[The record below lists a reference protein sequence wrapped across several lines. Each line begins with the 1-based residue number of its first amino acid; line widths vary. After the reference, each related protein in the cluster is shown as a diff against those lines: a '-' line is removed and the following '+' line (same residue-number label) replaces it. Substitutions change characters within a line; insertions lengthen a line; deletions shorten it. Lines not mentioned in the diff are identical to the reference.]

1 MERKTGIMTAG
12 RASSDPHDFEK
23 MSIREREMRLTQP
36 GLLLSFGAVLLAPAL
51 QAAPPKLENPS
62 KNVPAKWL
70 TMTEESGFRKTPRY
84 ADTVAYSKRLADAS
98 PWIEYRSFGTS
109 PEGRE
114 LPLLIVSSSGVFD
127 ADRAHED
134 GKLVVF
140 VQNCIHAGESEGKD
154 ASFMLLRDIAITKT
168 RASLLET
175 VNLIVVPIFSVDGH
189 ERFGPYSR
197 INQNGPD
204 EMGWRVTSRNLNLNR
219 DYLKADAV
227 EMRHWLK
234 LWNEWQPDLHF
245 DNHTT
250 DGGDWQYDIT
260 FASDTHPTGD
270 PGVTR
275 WLRDIYY
282 PNIIPALERDGHV
295 TATYFGLVDGMDP
308 TKGVRSG
315 GMSPRFSTG
324 YVSLRNRPSVLVET
338 HMLKDYRTRV
348 IATYNIMRHSLELLN
363 RDPDTL
369 RDINRT
375 GDATSTRLGD
385 PGTTDRDVVVSLKP
399 NEHTEPVTF
408 RGYASRRE
416 LSEVS
421 GGIRVIYDNTTEV
434 EFETTARQRMDA
446 KMTVVAPLAYVIPPQ
461 WTEVITT
468 AQRHGLSVQRLKTS
482 TTIPVESYRFSDVK
496 FASRPFEGRFM
507 ATYTSE
513 RFETS
518 RTFMPGSAV
527 ITLDQPG
534 AKVAVH
540 LFEPDAPDSLL
551 AWGFFSAIFEQKEYG
566 EHYMLEALA
575 RDMMQKDPALRE
587 EFETKVRTDKEF
599 ASNRWA
605 RLSFFYERSPY
616 WDDRLNVYPIGR
628 IVSPVSLD
636 LELLAPIA
644 E

>member
-1 MERKTGIMTAG
+1 MPVT
-12 RASSDPHDFEK
+12 
-23 MSIREREMRLTQP
+23 RL
-36 GLLLSFGAVLLAPAL
+36 GLLLSIGAVLTAPGKG
-51 QAAPPKLENPS
+51 APPSKLANPS
-62 KNVPAKWL
+62 GDVPAEWL
-70 TMTEESGFRKTPRY
+70 TPTEASDFRKTPRY
-84 ADTVAYSKRLADAS
+84 ADTIAYAKRLADAS

-109 PEGRE
+109 PEGRA
-114 LPLLIVSSSGVFD
+114 LPLLIVSSSGAFD
-127 ADRAHED
+127 ADRAHAD

-154 ASFMLLRDIAITKT
+154 ASLMLVRDIAVTKT
-168 RASLLET
+168 RASLLDK

-227 EMRHWLK
+227 EMRYWLR
-234 LWNEWQPDLHF
+234 LWNEWQPDFHF

-275 WLRDIYY
+275 WLRDTYY
-282 PNIIPALERDGHV
+282 PTIIPALERDGHV
-295 TATYFGLVDGMDP
+295 PAGYFGLVDGFDP

-315 GMSPRFSTG
+315 ALSPRFSTG

-338 HMLKDYRTRV
+338 HMLKDYRTRI
-348 IATYNIMRHSLELLN
+348 IATYQIMRHSLELLN
-363 RDPDTL
+363 RDPATL
-369 RDINRT
+369 REVNRA
-375 GDATSTRLGD
+375 GDATASGLGD
-385 PGTTDRDVVVSLKP
+385 PAATDRDVVVSLKP
-399 NEHTEPVTF
+399 NKSTETVTF

-421 GGIRVIYDNTTEV
+421 GGMRVIYDNAEPV
-434 EFETTARQRMDA
+434 EFETTARLGMDA
-446 KMTVVAPLAYVIPPQ
+446 KDVVTPPLAYIIPPQ
-461 WTEVITT
+461 WTEAIEI
-468 AQRHGLSVQRLKTS
+468 AQRHGLTVQRLKTVA
-482 TTIPVESYRFSDVK
+482 TIPVESYRFSDVK
-496 FASRPFEGRFM
+496 FAPRPFEGRFM
-507 ATYTSE
+507 TTYTSE

-518 RTFMPGSAV
+518 RTFPPGSGV
-527 ITLDQPG
+527 IWLNQPG

-540 LFEPDAPDSLL
+540 LLEPAAPDSLL
-551 AWGFFSAIFEQKEYG
+551 AWGFFSPIFEQKEYG
-566 EHYMLEALA
+566 EHYVLEALA
-575 RDMMQKDPALRE
+575 RDMMRKDPALRD

-599 ASNRWA
+599 AGSSRA
-605 RLSFFYERSPY
+605 RLNFFYKRSPY

-628 IVSPVSLD
+628 IVSPVTLD
-636 LELLAPIA
+636 VEPLPPIS